1 MRRVRTVV
9 FLGASISCSSAAA
22 IVLLDERRLLASYT
36 TRALVDM
43 FAGRR
48 DAAVIR
54 RAALCVFRELGPGL
68 SECIYQNALHAELGT
83 NGICSKEVVSAV
95 QYKGRSVGF
104 HRYDL
109 VYNATILEIKTT
121 KLRVTRPPAAHRAQA
136 AKYARHKQ
144 SEHSSVVLVV
154 FTPAVVIVQV
164 VPY

>member
-1 MRRVRTVV
+1 
-9 FLGASISCSSAAA
+9 
-22 IVLLDERRLLASYT
+22 VLLDDTIPPLASYT

-43 FAGRR
+43 FAIRR
-48 DAAVIR
+48 DTAVIR

-68 SECIYQNALHAELGT
+68 SECIYQNALHAELGA

-121 KLRVTRPPAAHRAQA
+121 KLRVTRAPAAFRAQA
-136 AKYARHKQ
+136 AKYARHKRG
-144 SEHSSVVLVV
+144 EHSSVVLVV
-154 FTPAVVIVQV
+154 FTPAAVIVLV
-164 VPY
+164 VPH